1 MLTPVRFGKKEVLVT
16 KDALRRRKLLVEL
29 YYNICKNIKANEE
42 KLQTIKNA
50 DHDEEGITKQ
60 SELILLNKQ
69 KEGIKELLRNDS
81 TIFDA

>member
-60 SELILLNKQ
+60 AELMLLK
-69 KEGIKELLRNDS
+69 K
-81 TIFDA
+81 

>member
-1 MLTPVRFGKKEVLVT
+1 LLTPVRFGKKEVLVT

-42 KLQTIKNA
+42 KLQTIKNP

-60 SELILLNKQ
+60 SELILLNK
-69 KEGIKELLRNDS
+69 
-81 TIFDA
+81 

>member
-16 KDALRRRKLLVEL
+16 KDVLRRRKLLVEL

-60 SELILLNKQ
+60 SELILLS
-69 KEGIKELLRNDS
+69 R
-81 TIFDA
+81 

>member
-1 MLTPVRFGKKEVLVT
+1 MVT

-60 SELILLNKQ
+60 SELILLNK
-69 KEGIKELLRNDS
+69 
-81 TIFDA
+81 